1 LTAINTRRLAARVI
15 TKVIREGHQ
24 LTQELDYVL
33 AAVESPQDRSFVQA
47 LCYGVCRYYH
57 RLDFILNRL
66 IDKPLKNDEVKA
78 LILTGLYQLGY
89 MRVKAHAA
97 VSETVRAAKNTPWA
111 KSLINA
117 VLRNYLR
124 RKDELELSIKT
135 TETATYSHPEWLIR
149 RLQNDWPDCFE
160 KILSE
165 NNRQAPMI
173 LRVNQKKTT
182 REKYLHLLSEQS
194 IQARGFAYNQTGIC
208 LDAPI
213 AVERLPKFIEGWVS
227 VQDGAAQLAAELL
240 DVQAGQR
247 ILDVCAAPGGKTA
260 HILELQ
266 PNQAELV
273 AVDIDETRMLRVKDN
288 LDRLGLPA
296 TLQVADAARPGQWWD
311 GKPFDRIL
319 LDAPCTAT
327 GVIRRHPDIKIL
339 RQPKDIAKVAAQQ
352 KAILSAIWP
361 ILARNGVL
369 LYATCSVLKQENE
382 AQIQMF
388 LNEHTD
394 AQEWAFEP
402 VGWGIA
408 EQNGRQILPG
418 DSDMDGFYYARIVK
432 Q

>member
-1 LTAINTRRLAARVI
+1 
-15 TKVIREGHQ
+15 
-24 LTQELDYVL
+24 
-33 AAVESPQDRSFVQA
+33 
-47 LCYGVCRYYH
+47 
-57 RLDFILNRL
+57 LNRL

-97 VSETVRAAKNTPWA
+97 VSETVQAAKNTPWA

-124 RKDELELSIKT
+124 RKDELELSVKT
-135 TETATYSHPEWLIR
+135 AETATYSHPEWLIR

-182 REKYLHLLSEQS
+182 REKYLHLLAEQS
-194 IQARGFAYNQTGIC
+194 IQAQGFAYNQTGIC
-208 LDAPI
+208 LDNPI
-213 AVERLPKFIEGWVS
+213 AIERLPKFTEGWIS

-266 PNQAELV
+266 PNLAELV

-296 TLQVADAARPGQWWD
+296 ALQVADAARPGQWWD

-339 RQPKDIAKVAAQQ
+339 RQPEDIAKVAAQQ

-361 ILARNGVL
+361 LLARNGVL

-402 VGWGIA
+402 AGWGIA